1 MSDWRIFQG
10 NGRAPK
16 KGETARKPPAPP
28 PWRRPG
34 KSRDRVLAAT
44 FQPGPELIDAVNT
57 ALYLRRPLLV
67 TGKPGTGKSSLIY
80 AVARE
85 LALGDVLS
93 WAITSRAS
101 LKDGLYTYDAL
112 GRLQDLQEKG
122 ERAKATRDAFKKF
135 LTLQALGTALHSVTQ
150 RAVLI
155 DEIDKSDVDL
165 PNDLLN
171 VLDRG
176 QFFIPELERAGEGKF
191 VVRTLG
197 EGEVEIE
204 DGKVEFT
211 EFPFIVMTS
220 NGERDFPAPF
230 LRRCVQFDLAEPD
243 EQKLIDIVG
252 AHFSSKI
259 SKDARTLIEDYLKK
273 RGASALATDQLLN
286 AVHMLHDSAQTFS
299 ADDEKRLL
307 ATLFKP
313 LG

>member
-10 NGRAPK
+10 SGKAPK
-16 KGETARKPPAPP
+16 KGETPRKPPAAP

-34 KSRDRVLAAT
+34 KNRDQVLAAT
-44 FQPGPELIDAVNT
+44 FQSGPELVDAVNT

-122 ERAKATRDAFKKF
+122 ERAKATRDAFKQF
-135 LTLQALGTALHSVTQ
+135 LTLQALGTALQSGTQ

-176 QFFIPELERAGEGKF
+176 QFFIPELERAGKGKF

-197 EGEVEIE
+197 EAEVEIE

-230 LRRCVQFDLAEPD
+230 LRRCVQFDLPEPD

-252 AHFSSKI
+252 AHFNGRI
-259 SKDARTLIEDYLKK
+259 SKEARKLIGDYLQK

-286 AVHMLHDSAQTFS
+286 AVHMLHDSGQAFT